1 MASGSLP
8 EGKRMGGGRGLHP
21 GSVYGLPNGAS
32 ARSQHMTTSF
42 QKSSLDRSLEAELE
56 CDPGPQDGSTG
67 RSAHTSRP
75 DPSGGSAQ
83 QTGPWSQ
90 AAAGDQGQAG
100 GLLAAAEGC

>member
-1 MASGSLP
+1 
-8 EGKRMGGGRGLHP
+8 
-21 GSVYGLPNGAS
+21 
-32 ARSQHMTTSF
+32 MTTSF
-42 QKSSLDRSLEAELE
+42 QKSSLDGSLEAELE